1 LYKMSPYTRFLRN
14 EKEEMLSNNYNPIQ
28 KNLELYAYK
37 DKKGNNLNKNKA
49 KIDRNKK
56 GDDKKEDDWD
66 ENKVLDE
73 DGNVIDPVKMTLFG
87 EDDVIPT
94 GDWET
99 TTKQVET
106 ETEDYRVKREMDLRQ
121 TRDLE
126 LILTE
131 RATRFYDP
139 KTTGMVKEKCILLA
153 VDTKLQEKRTHV
165 ESAPVFSLKESLSEL
180 SELVG
185 TAGLQVMGCCIQK
198 LYTPNSKTYIG
209 SGKILDILAI
219 IEKTDARTIVVDDD
233 LTSRQQKFLEEAFE
247 ENGYDD
253 VKILDR
259 TAVILEIFAQHA
271 QSKEGQCQ
279 VELAMLEYRLTR
291 GPKASGGDG
300 DSGCGFRGPGETKM
314 ETDKRAIREKIVIL
328 KSEISLL
335 GMQREQHRKSRLRL
349 GLPVIAL
356 VGYTNA
362 GIYTY
367 IYIYVYI
374 YIYIYI
380 NIDIYM
386 YIYICIY
393 TYLYLYI
400 FIYVYIYICIHI
412 YMYTYI

>member
-1 LYKMSPYTRFLRN
+1 MVLIKSIITLSLLTSTYTYKLSPYTSIFRSER
-14 EKEEMLSNNYNPIQ
+14 ERKLSSNHLSIQ
-28 KNLELYAYK
+28 KRLELYAYK

-56 GDDKKEDDWD
+56 GDDKKEEDWD
-66 ENKVLDE
+66 ENEVLDE
-73 DGNVIDPVKMTLFG
+73 DGNVIDNKMIMFG

-99 TTKQVET
+99 TTKQVEN

-219 IEKTDARTIVVDDD
+219 IEKTDARTIVVDDGN
-233 LTSRQQKFLEEAFE
+233 SNK
-247 ENGYDD
+247 Y
-253 VKILDR
+253 
-259 TAVILEIFAQHA
+259 
-271 QSKEGQCQ
+271 
-279 VELAMLEYRLTR
+279 
-291 GPKASGGDG
+291 
-300 DSGCGFRGPGETKM
+300 
-314 ETDKRAIREKIVIL
+314 
-328 KSEISLL
+328 
-335 GMQREQHRKSRLRL
+335 
-349 GLPVIAL
+349 
-356 VGYTNA
+356 
-362 GIYTY
+362 
-367 IYIYVYI
+367 
-374 YIYIYI
+374 
-380 NIDIYM
+380 
-386 YIYICIY
+386 
-393 TYLYLYI
+393 
-400 FIYVYIYICIHI
+400 
-412 YMYTYI
+412 